1 MDVCSR
7 ATVDDFFC
15 KKFFGPK
22 QLDNVVDD
30 LGSATRDPEGAHLNA
45 CAIGERI

>member
-7 ATVDDFFC
+7 AAVDDFFC

-30 LGSATRDPEGAHLNA
+30 LHS
-45 CAIGERI
+45 AIGNP